1 MTSLQPLGFERFAN
15 FFLASTLLVL
25 LFPVLLTVALL
36 VLVFDGRPVF
46 FTQRRIGFQGKT
58 FALNKFRTMKVQGN
72 ADCLETANEVTA
84 LGKHLRILSV
94 DELPQLWN
102 VVKGDMN
109 LVGPRPLPEEY
120 RNRYSAEQFRRHE
133 VRPGLT
139 GLAQISG
146 RNSLSWE
153 EKFRLD
159 VEYVDTKS
167 SVGDLVIL
175 MRTVPAVFFAG
186 NIGTGGTTWAEPFRG
201 QSRQE

>member
-72 ADCLETANEVTA
+72 PDCPETVNEVTA

-109 LVGPRPLPEEY
+109 FVGPRPLLEEY
-120 RNRYSAEQFRRHE
+120 RNRYSDEQFRRHE

-139 GLAQISG
+139 GLAQIRG

-159 VEYVDTKS
+159 VEYVNTR
-167 SVGDLVIL
+167 SVAGDLAIL
-175 MRTVPAVFFAG
+175 MWTVPAVFFAR
-186 NIGTGGTTWAEPFRG
+186 NIGSSDATWAEPFRG